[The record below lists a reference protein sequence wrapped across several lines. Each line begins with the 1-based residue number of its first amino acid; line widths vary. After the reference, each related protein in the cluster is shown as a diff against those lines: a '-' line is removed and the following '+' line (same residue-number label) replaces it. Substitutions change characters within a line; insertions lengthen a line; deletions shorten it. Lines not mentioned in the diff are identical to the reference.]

1 MVEGSRICDAYVH
14 GFFEAQVVLLSDAAR
29 EQGSP
34 GRPPL
39 CLREDH
45 IRSLLGRAAD
55 RALTLTHLD
64 PGLQT
69 WSERLRPGEG

>member
-1 MVEGSRICDAYVH
+1 MQSLAEGSRVCDAYVH

-34 GRPPL
+34 GRAPL

-45 IRSLLGRAAD
+45 FRSLLGQASD
-55 RALTLTHLD
+55 RPLALTHLD
-64 PGLQT
+64 A
-69 WSERLRPGEG
+69 